1 MPVVGQAVFQ
11 GFANVDNGRF
21 EVTGV
26 GVGNALVGL
35 TGVCV

>member
-21 EVTGV
+21 ELTGV
-26 GVGNALVGL
+26 GVGNGL
-35 TGVCV
+35 GGSTGVCV